1 MIIKIDDRKIKHQP
15 NTEMFFWD
23 RDNLLKRETKPI
35 MKLNSQLT
43 QYLMMKSKNIIKKEK
58 NSNSLDLRTKST
70 NQICEQVHELYKV

>member
-23 RDNLLKRETKPI
+23 RDNLLKRETKPV

-43 QYLMMKSKNIIKKEK
+43 QYLRMKSKKIIKKINK
-58 NSNSLDLRTKST
+58 FKLVRPT
-70 NQICEQVHELYKV
+70 NQNNKPNLWISPWTL